1 MMTKF
6 FHFIAIVVLSL
17 TLFSASPVSAQSLT
31 LHDAQARG
39 LVGERIDGYV
49 GIVKDAPGVRQL
61 VDEINLQRRQLY
73 RDIARKNSIPIDT
86 VERLAADKA
95 IGNAGSGEYV
105 QDAAGN
111 WVKKP

>member
-6 FHFIAIVVLSL
+6 LHLIAVAILSL
-17 TLFSASPVSAQSLT
+17 TLASAASAQSLS
-31 LHDAQARG
+31 LQEAQARG
-39 LVGERIDGYV
+39 LVGERQDGYV
-49 GIVKDAPGVRQL
+49 GIVKNAAGVQQL

-86 VERLAADKA
+86 VERLAAEKA
-95 IGNAGSGEYV
+95 IGKAASGEYV